1 VNRTHLESKFMP
13 SGFLK
18 MDSSGEDLIRYRIFA
33 GSNGIIGK
41 DIMLYVNK
49 QGEVKELE
57 IRDFGS

>member
-1 VNRTHLESKFMP
+1 MP

-57 IRDFGS
+57 IRDFGR